1 MTPSRIQIYSILL
14 VALVIFLV
22 LPRLTMEF
30 LNSAVNRTHIVSR
43 EEAQAE
49 SVKALPVAQ
58 NQSQLSPAE
67 LQASYL
73 KQKLINK
80 ANETRILAEN
90 AARLKQVIKETEK
103 SFAEVKQRK
112 DVDPISFV
120 KEASQRASLYLA
132 AGDKRSAYNLYKQ
145 AVTALQDTTPM
156 LDTYE
161 FEDPLWR
168 FLTEYLKTA
177 TSKAEEQDAIE
188 RLLKASDRK
197 GSVPYLNGTLQVE
210 NYFASIGRKQEA
222 LNFLLKVIALELKNR
237 PEDVDSLTASSTELE
252 RLCVEIKQQDK
263 AEKVFRDILAATE
276 KHHRND
282 SASVIVPLA
291 NLSAF
296 CIKNN
301 QLNEGDSLA
310 ARALDIA
317 GRETNK
323 CLLDQ
328 LAPIADSYTATNS
341 FDKCESF
348 LKKISD
354 IKSNHFK
361 SVELS
366 YLTNSYRELK
376 TKFEERNQWSRAE
389 SLLEQFKLAQEPGKY
404 SEMCMLQDL
413 YYGNLEEA
421 AKLQNQN
428 KTAEARNALKK
439 ADDAYLKVKQ
449 YFLKEPQQSA
459 VQDWIKTRQN
469 RLKALGLQDNL
480 PNQ

>member
-14 VALVIFLV
+14 VALVIFLL

-30 LNSAVNRTHIVSR
+30 LNGAMNRTHIVSR

-49 SVKALPVAQ
+49 CVKALPVAQ

-132 AGDKRSAYNLYKQ
+132 AGDKRSAYNLYKE
-145 AVTALQDTTPM
+145 AVSALKDTTPM
-156 LDTYE
+156 VDTYE

-177 TSKAEEQDAIE
+177 KSKAEEQDAIE

-197 GSVPYLNGTLQVE
+197 GSIPYLNGSLQVE
-210 NYFASIGRKQEA
+210 NYFASIGRKQDA

-263 AEKVFRDILAATE
+263 AEKAFRDILAATE
-276 KHHRND
+276 KNHRNE

-301 QLNEGDSLA
+301 QLNEGDGLA

-317 GRETNK
+317 GRETNT
-323 CLLDQ
+323 CLLDH

-341 FDKCESF
+341 LDKCESF
-348 LKKISD
+348 LNKVSD

-376 TKFEERNQWSRAE
+376 TKFEERNQWNRAE
-389 SLLEQFKLAQEPGKY
+389 SLLERFKLAQEPGKY

-428 KTAEARNALKK
+428 KTAEAQNALKK